1 MAVETIMKAT
11 VGIIAEKIMVIIT
24 EKIMVIIINRIGV
37 SFYHHVPCIT
47 RHQYFIY
54 DKLATD
60 QVIRR

>member
-1 MAVETIMKAT
+1 MRGMAVETIMKAT

-47 RHQYFIY
+47 RHQY
-54 DKLATD
+54 L
-60 QVIRR
+60 R